1 MTELERIADQ
11 LRRAHQ
17 GEAWHGPSLD
27 EILKDVSAE
36 TALRRPIAGSHN
48 IWEISLHIGVWESI
62 VRRRLSGEVVVSVTR
77 EQDWPPVGD
86 TSETAWQKTLDDLRH
101 GHEHLQQAIA
111 RLADRQLGE
120 PVPGMGYNVYF
131 MLHGTVQHTLYHAG
145 QIAILKKA
153 ANQEK

>member
-17 GEAWHGPSLD
+17 GEAWHGPSLE
-27 EILKDVSAE
+27 EILKDVTAE
-36 TALRRPIAGSHN
+36 AAIRRPIAASHN
-48 IWEISLHIGVWESI
+48 IWEIVLHIGVWESI
-62 VRRRLSGEVVVSVTR
+62 VRRRLSGEVVLGLTP
-77 EQDWPPVGD
+77 EQDWPPVSD
-86 TSETAWQKTLDDLRH
+86 SSESSWKSALEELRH

-120 PVPGMGYNVYF
+120 PVPGMGYNVYL
-131 MLHGTVQHTLYHAG
+131 MLHGAVQHTLYHAG

-153 ANQEK
+153 AK